1 MNMMTYILLHGFIV
15 INVFQPNAVYCKDM
29 LEIEQFSSV
38 KGVDIDGTD
47 MQFHARF
54 SSGCNSVPW
63 QKEVR
68 ITLYTATLS
77 QSCLR

>member
-1 MNMMTYILLHGFIV
+1 
-15 INVFQPNAVYCKDM
+15 M

-68 ITLYTATLS
+68 IRLSTVTLT
-77 QSCLR
+77 

>member
-1 MNMMTYILLHGFIV
+1 M
-15 INVFQPNAVYCKDM
+15 QPNAVYCKDM

-38 KGVDIDGTD
+38 KGVEIDGTD

-63 QKEVR
+63 QKEVQF
-68 ITLYTATLS
+68 TVSLMLLYNMILP
-77 QSCLR
+77 

>member
-1 MNMMTYILLHGFIV
+1 
-15 INVFQPNAVYCKDM
+15 M

-38 KGVDIDGTD
+38 KGVEIEGTD
-47 MQFHARF
+47 MQFHSQF

-68 ITLYTATLS
+68 NCFGYISLHNVYSKFLDV
-77 QSCLR
+77 RK